1 MKTRGV
7 LVIADGLGDRP
18 ILELKGKTPLETANT
33 PNLDRLACSG
43 IVGLVDP
50 YAPGVPCGTDV
61 GTLCALG
68 YDPFEYYKGRGPIEA
83 LGAGLQLEPG
93 DVAFRCNFATIDE
106 KGLVVDRRAGRI
118 REGTSELASS
128 LNNIYLSE
136 DTVAF
141 FAAGTEHRAAL
152 VLRGPGLSPAVS
164 DSDPGTACEG
174 RPMRKVYPL
183 DNTPEAA
190 KTARLLQKFLDIVK
204 EKLKAHPVNLAREAA
219 GLPPA
224 NAVLTRS
231 AGRVTA
237 IPPLVER
244 YKGLKGALIA
254 GENTVLAI
262 GKMAGLEV
270 FSGEGITGSY
280 NFDPVAKARLA
291 LELIKRFDLVII
303 HVKAGDLAGHDGRWD
318 LKIEVAEK
326 LDLLVGSLLDVLQA
340 GVHVAITGDHST
352 PCSVRDHSGDPVPA
366 AIWGPAVRSDLQTHF
381 GERSCAGGG
390 LGRITGSAFF
400 NILMDLMGFTSK
412 LGA

>member
-33 PNLDRLACSG
+33 PNLDRLACGG

-68 YDPFEYYKGRGPIEA
+68 YDPFKYYKGRGPIEA
-83 LGAGLQLEPG
+83 LGAGLQLEAG

-128 LNNIYLSE
+128 LNKIYLSE

-141 FAAGTEHRAAL
+141 FAAGTEHRAVL

-190 KTARLLQKFLDIVK
+190 KTARLLQKFLDIAK
-204 EKLKAHPVNLAREAA
+204 EKLRAHPVNLAREAA

-224 NAVLTRS
+224 NAVLTRG
-231 AGRVTA
+231 AGIVTT
-237 IPPLVER
+237 IPLLAEL

-262 GKMAGLEV
+262 GRMVGLEV

-280 NFDPVAKARLA
+280 NFDPVVKARLA

-326 LDLLVGSLLDVLQA
+326 LDLLVGSLLDGLQA

-400 NILMDLMGFTSK
+400 NVLMDLMGFTSK